1 MTSKPHEQPPF
12 EARALEVIRAHPWA
26 SLLGAVALGFLVA
39 RIVRSE
45 R

>member
-1 MTSKPHEQPPF
+1 MTSKPDERRP
-12 EARALEVIRAHPWA
+12 LEVIRAHPWA

>member
-1 MTSKPHEQPPF
+1 MTSNPDE
-12 EARALEVIRAHPWA
+12 ERRALDAVRAHPWA
-26 SLLGAVALGFLVA
+26 ALLGAVALGFLVA

>member
-1 MTSKPHEQPPF
+1 MTSKPE
-12 EARALEVIRAHPWA
+12 ERRALAAIRAHPWA